1 MAQTTGS
8 TGPTPD
14 SPPPASPT
22 TASPTTASP
31 AGGPVSGA
39 GGRPAGRTPEPA
51 GASRLARRT
60 QEQEVVT
67 SETSK
72 GRTTIA
78 ESVVAKIAA
87 LAAKE
92 VEGVDSLGGMLS
104 GALSGVVGRIR
115 GDEHRTAGV
124 GVEVGERQAAV
135 DLSMTVRY
143 PYPIHETAEAVRENV
158 IDRIEAMTGL
168 DVVEVNVAVA
178 DLSFEGGGLPPNGT
192 RVE

>member
-1 MAQTTGS
+1 MARTLPDATTSPGLDDPAADGS
-8 TGPTPD
+8 VTAPAPTSTD
-14 SPPPASPT
+14 IVASE
-22 TASPTTASP
+22 
-31 AGGPVSGA
+31 GG
-39 GGRPAGRTPEPA
+39 
-51 GASRLARRT
+51 
-60 QEQEVVT
+60 
-67 SETSK
+67 K

-78 ESVVAKIAA
+78 ESVVAKIAS

-92 VEGVDSLGGMLS
+92 VEGVDTLGGILS
-104 GALSGVVGRIR
+104 GAISGVVGRIR

-168 DVVEVNVAVA
+168 DVVEVNIAIT
-178 DLSFEGGGLPPNGT
+178 DLSFDGT
-192 RVE
+192 GSPGATGRVE